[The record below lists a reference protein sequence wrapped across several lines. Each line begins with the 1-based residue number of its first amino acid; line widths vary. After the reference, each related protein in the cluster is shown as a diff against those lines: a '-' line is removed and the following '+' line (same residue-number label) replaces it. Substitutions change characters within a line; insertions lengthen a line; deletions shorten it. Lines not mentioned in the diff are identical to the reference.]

1 MKFTYGNFSREIDN
15 MDVAVVKSYEKN
27 LEEFYR
33 RVARIDMKKTASGI
47 YAEICGAGEA
57 MLDGF
62 LGEGAYRE
70 MFGESQSVRKV
81 MEAVCG
87 LNAFMNDV
95 GAVVDCMRRVGA

>member
-1 MKFTYGNFSREIDN
+1 MKFTYGNFSREVDN
-15 MDVAVVKSYEKN
+15 MDVAVVRSYEKN

-33 RVARIDMKKTASGI
+33 RVAHIDMKKTASGI
-47 YAEICGAGEA
+47 YADICDAGEA

-62 LGEGAYRE
+62 FGEGASRE

-87 LNAFMNDV
+87 LNGFMNDV
-95 GAVVDCMRRVGA
+95 NAVVDCMRRVGA